1 MLMNKILTTVFAL
14 LCFTAAAMAQNVTVT
29 GTITD
34 AKDGAPVIAS
44 VIEQGT
50 TNGAM
55 ADIDGNYSIS
65 VPEGAVLEFS
75 SIGYVTVT
83 KTVTPGIGRI
93 DVVMQQDMQELE
105 EVVVTALGIKR
116 QEKALSYN
124 TQTVDSDEL
133 TRVKDAN
140 MINSLVGKVAGVTIQ
155 QASGVIEFYEPEHTS
170 KMGMDDA
177 SIREHEEVTKVKN
190 IQDEVNRRGKQLE
203 NELVDFQNKINKGLI
218 TRSVAEVQGQ
228 DLQQKQAQF
237 NEYANQKNNEVIEE
251 QTVMMNQIAD
261 AIQTFMAKYNQEKKY
276 TMILTNQSGV
286 PVITA
291 DPSLDITDD
300 VIARLNEEYIK
311 EKNKNNK

>member
-1 MLMNKILTTVFAL
+1 MKNVPLILSIVA
-14 LCFTAAAMAQNVTVT
+14 V
-29 GTITD
+29 
-34 AKDGAPVIAS
+34 VIALAGGIWTIVQVPGSGKAAQSAVSDSTS
-44 VIEQGT
+44 VT
-50 TNGAM
+50 M
-55 ADIDGNYSIS
+55 ATSGIVYVNLDRIVQEYDMASDR
-65 VPEGAVLEFS
+65 GAVVE
-75 SIGYVTVT
+75 
-83 KTVTPGIGRI
+83 
-93 DVVMQQDMQELE
+93 
-105 EVVVTALGIKR
+105 
-116 QEKALSYN
+116 
-124 TQTVDSDEL
+124 
-133 TRVKDAN
+133 
-140 MINSLVGKVAGVTIQ
+140 
-155 QASGVIEFYEPEHTS
+155 
-170 KMGMDDA
+170 
-177 SIREHEEVTKVKN
+177 TKVKN

>member
-1 MLMNKILTTVFAL
+1 MKN
-14 LCFTAAAMAQNVTVT
+14 
-29 GTITD
+29 
-34 AKDGAPVIAS
+34 APLIISIIAVVIAVAGGVWTVVRVPGSEKISSADASDSTS
-44 VIEQGT
+44 VAKATSGIVYVDLDRIVQEYD
-50 TNGAM
+50 M
-55 ADIDGNYSIS
+55 ASDL
-65 VPEGAVLEFS
+65 GAVVE
-75 SIGYVTVT
+75 
-83 KTVTPGIGRI
+83 
-93 DVVMQQDMQELE
+93 
-105 EVVVTALGIKR
+105 
-116 QEKALSYN
+116 
-124 TQTVDSDEL
+124 
-133 TRVKDAN
+133 
-140 MINSLVGKVAGVTIQ
+140 
-155 QASGVIEFYEPEHTS
+155 
-170 KMGMDDA
+170 
-177 SIREHEEVTKVKN
+177 TKVKN

-203 NELVDFQNKINKGLI
+203 NEMMDFQNKINKGLI

-228 DLQQKQAQF
+228 DLQEKQAKF

>member
-1 MLMNKILTTVFAL
+1 MKNVPLILSIVA
-14 LCFTAAAMAQNVTVT
+14 V
-29 GTITD
+29 
-34 AKDGAPVIAS
+34 VIALAGGIWTIVQVPGSGKAAQSAVSDSTS
-44 VIEQGT
+44 VT
-50 TNGAM
+50 M
-55 ADIDGNYSIS
+55 ATSGIVYVNLDRIVQEYDMASDL
-65 VPEGAVLEFS
+65 GAVVE
-75 SIGYVTVT
+75 
-83 KTVTPGIGRI
+83 
-93 DVVMQQDMQELE
+93 
-105 EVVVTALGIKR
+105 
-116 QEKALSYN
+116 
-124 TQTVDSDEL
+124 
-133 TRVKDAN
+133 
-140 MINSLVGKVAGVTIQ
+140 
-155 QASGVIEFYEPEHTS
+155 
-170 KMGMDDA
+170 
-177 SIREHEEVTKVKN
+177 TKVKN

-203 NELVDFQNKINKGLI
+203 NELMDFQNKINKGLI

-251 QTVMMNQIAD
+251 QTVMMNQIAH

>member
-1 MLMNKILTTVFAL
+1 MKNVPLILSIAAVVIAVAGGVW
-14 LCFTAAAMAQNVTVT
+14 TAVQVPGSGKTAQTAVSDSSSVAMATSGIVYVNLDRIVQEY
-29 GTITD
+29 D
-34 AKDGAPVIAS
+34 MAS
-44 VIEQGT
+44 
-50 TNGAM
+50 
-55 ADIDGNYSIS
+55 DL
-65 VPEGAVLEFS
+65 GAVVE
-75 SIGYVTVT
+75 
-83 KTVTPGIGRI
+83 
-93 DVVMQQDMQELE
+93 
-105 EVVVTALGIKR
+105 
-116 QEKALSYN
+116 
-124 TQTVDSDEL
+124 
-133 TRVKDAN
+133 
-140 MINSLVGKVAGVTIQ
+140 
-155 QASGVIEFYEPEHTS
+155 
-170 KMGMDDA
+170 
-177 SIREHEEVTKVKN
+177 TKVKN

-228 DLQQKQAQF
+228 SLQEKQAKF

-261 AIQTFMAKYNQEKKY
+261 AIQTFMTKYNQEKKY

>member
-1 MLMNKILTTVFAL
+1 MKNVPLILSIVA
-14 LCFTAAAMAQNVTVT
+14 V
-29 GTITD
+29 
-34 AKDGAPVIAS
+34 VIALAGGIWTIVQVPGSGKAAQSAVSDSTS
-44 VIEQGT
+44 VT
-50 TNGAM
+50 M
-55 ADIDGNYSIS
+55 ATSGIVYVNLDRIVQEYDMASDL
-65 VPEGAVLEFS
+65 GAVVE
-75 SIGYVTVT
+75 
-83 KTVTPGIGRI
+83 
-93 DVVMQQDMQELE
+93 
-105 EVVVTALGIKR
+105 
-116 QEKALSYN
+116 
-124 TQTVDSDEL
+124 
-133 TRVKDAN
+133 
-140 MINSLVGKVAGVTIQ
+140 
-155 QASGVIEFYEPEHTS
+155 
-170 KMGMDDA
+170 
-177 SIREHEEVTKVKN
+177 TKVKN

-300 VIARLNEEYIK
+300 VIAKLNEEYIK